1 MLALINISLLFLLV
15 GYPIVKEK
23 IEEADREEI
32 DLGQEE
38 DSKGGQKTEEG
49 QKQTADKRKTGRT
62 EAAKSR
68 ISQLPEVSLT
78 LEGEKGGFQVSMWQD
93 EAGDCYFF
101 LPGFARGKGLI
112 VETVE
117 EAALHIDG
125 REVKEGDVLRQIGQS
140 AKGVVAR

>member
-68 ISQLPEVSLT
+68 ISQLPEVSLRRADFRFRCGRMKRGT
-78 LEGEKGGFQVSMWQD
+78 AIFFCRALPEEK
-93 EAGDCYFF
+93 A
-101 LPGFARGKGLI
+101 
-112 VETVE
+112 
-117 EAALHIDG
+117 
-125 REVKEGDVLRQIGQS
+125 
-140 AKGVVAR
+140 